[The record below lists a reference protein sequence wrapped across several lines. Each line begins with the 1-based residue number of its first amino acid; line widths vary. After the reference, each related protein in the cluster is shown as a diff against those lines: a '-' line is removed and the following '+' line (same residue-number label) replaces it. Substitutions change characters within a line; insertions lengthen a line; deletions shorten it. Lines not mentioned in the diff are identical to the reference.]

1 MIIISPKTNTL
12 VSSNV
17 PAGDN
22 QGYMFDSYLNTQT
35 EYADLIE
42 VEIEFNNSDR
52 VALFNIDAYS
62 VDLELTDDDT
72 STVVQTKTVDLEMS
86 DGEYQQWIVEP
97 LYIFA
102 NATLKISINKSG
114 GTAKCGKCAYG
125 LSKYVGATQYGV
137 QSGFI
142 DYSKKDTNEF
152 GNTYLNVGSW
162 AKKPEITTHIPL
174 NAVDAVAEDL
184 TDVRGTLVIFEGN
197 VDDTD
202 YETLRIMGFLNDW
215 NIRIDNPTIAWVDF
229 NIQGV
234 I

>member
-1 MIIISPKTNTL
+1 MIIITPKTNVL

-22 QGYMFDSYLNTQT
+22 QGYMFDSYLNSQT

-52 VALFNIDAYS
+52 VALFNMDAYS
-62 VDLELTDDDT
+62 VDFELTDDDT
-72 STVVQTKTVDLEMS
+72 STVVQTKSVDLEMS
-86 DGEYQQWIVEP
+86 DGEYQQWIVED

-102 NATLKISINKSG
+102 NATLKISINKLG

-125 LSKYVGATQYGV
+125 LSKFIGTTRPDVK
-137 QSGFI
+137 SGFI
-142 DYSKKDTNEF
+142 DYSIKDTNAF

-162 AKKPEITTHIPL
+162 AKQPELQTYIPI
-174 NAVDAVAEDL
+174 ATVDAVAEDL
-184 TDVRGTLVIFEGN
+184 TDVRGTLIIIEGN
-197 VDDTD
+197 EDTTD
-202 YETLRIMGFLNDW
+202 YETIRVMGFLTDW
-215 NIRIDNPTIAWVDF
+215 TITIDNPTVAWVDL